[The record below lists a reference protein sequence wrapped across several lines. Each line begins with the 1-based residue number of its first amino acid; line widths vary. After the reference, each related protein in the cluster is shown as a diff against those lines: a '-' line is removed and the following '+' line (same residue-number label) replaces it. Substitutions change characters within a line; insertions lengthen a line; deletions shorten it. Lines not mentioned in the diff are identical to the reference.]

1 VRSAIRRAVRALL
14 LASSLAVAAC
24 SPRLVTPDSDP
35 VGSPAAGG
43 WVSVHQQGW
52 FRVELPSPPR
62 VDEVAVPTAG
72 DSQYAKRIIWK
83 ADGALASLVYFESAG
98 GFVSPRAQV
107 LADVRAALVQSA
119 GVKLIREAPTESKN
133 FLIYDIDLDVAPNSE
148 SNPTPHR
155 LLARARVLVGADRA
169 YTLLVAGRYEAPDPA
184 LQRILQTFVPQT

>member
-1 VRSAIRRAVRALL
+1 VRSAISALL
-14 LASSLAVAAC
+14 RVVLAVSTLTAAAC
-24 SPRLVTPDSDP
+24 SPRLVTPDADP
-35 VGSPAAGG
+35 VGYPASGG
-43 WVSVHQQGW
+43 WVSVHQEGW
-52 FRVELPSPPR
+52 YRVELPAPPR
-62 VDEVAVPTAG
+62 VDQVAVPSAG
-72 DSQYAKRIIWK
+72 EAQHAKRIIWK

-107 LADVRAALVQSA
+107 MADVRAALVQSA
-119 GVKLIREAPTESKN
+119 GVKLVRETGAESKN
-133 FLIYDIDLDVAPNSE
+133 FLIRDIDLDVAPNSE

>member
-1 VRSAIRRAVRALL
+1 
-14 LASSLAVAAC
+14 VAAC
-24 SPRLVTPDSDP
+24 SPRLVTPDADP
-35 VGSPAAGG
+35 IGSPAAGG

-52 FRVELPSPPR
+52 FRVELPAPPR
-62 VDEVAVPTAG
+62 VDEIAVPTAG
-72 DSQYAKRIIWK
+72 EAQHAKRITWK

-98 GFVSPRAQV
+98 GFVSSRAQV
-107 LADVRAALVQSA
+107 MADVRAALVQSA
-119 GVKLIREAPTESKN
+119 GVKVIRDEPAQSRN
-133 FLIYDIDLDVAPNSE
+133 FLIRDIDLDVAPNSE